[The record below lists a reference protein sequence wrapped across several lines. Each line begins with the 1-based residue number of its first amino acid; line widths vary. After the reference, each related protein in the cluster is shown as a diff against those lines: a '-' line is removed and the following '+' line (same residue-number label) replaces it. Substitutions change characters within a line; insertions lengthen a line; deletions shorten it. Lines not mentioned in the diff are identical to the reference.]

1 MRAFIA
7 LPLPLDLQQ
16 RIKRL
21 QDRLRTQLPGVRWV
35 RPEQLHLSLRFF
47 PDLAEEYLD
56 PIREIMLSVGNFCA
70 PFTVEIRDLGAFPN
84 PARPRVLWLGLT
96 PIQPLLY
103 LQHKLEKGLEQ
114 IGIDQDERPF
124 KPHLTIGRIKD
135 LAVRHQIPPATV
147 RDAFCGH
154 WPIRDMV
161 FFQSRLDPT
170 GAVHTPLIRTVLCGC
185 APQ

>member
-7 LPLPLDLQQ
+7 LPLPLDLQP

-21 QDRLRTQLPGVRWV
+21 QDQLKTQLPGVRWV
-35 RPEQLHLSLRFF
+35 RPEQLHLTLRFF

-84 PARPRVLWLGLT
+84 LARPRVFWLGLT
-96 PIQPLLY
+96 PVSPLLH
-103 LQHKLEKGLEQ
+103 LQHKLEKGLER
-114 IGIDQDERPF
+114 IGIAKDERPF
-124 KPHLTIGRIKD
+124 NPHLTIGRTKD
-135 LAVRHQIPPATV
+135 MAARQKIPPAAV
-147 RDAFCGH
+147 RETFCGH
-154 WPIRDMV
+154 WPIGDMV
-161 FFQSRLDPT
+161 FFQSQLGTT
-170 GAVHTPLIRTVLCGC
+170 GAVHSPLIRTALSAS